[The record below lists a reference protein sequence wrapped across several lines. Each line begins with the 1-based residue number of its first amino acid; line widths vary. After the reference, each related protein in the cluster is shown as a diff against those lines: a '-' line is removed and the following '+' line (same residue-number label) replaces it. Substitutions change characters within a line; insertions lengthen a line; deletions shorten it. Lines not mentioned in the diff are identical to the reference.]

1 LWSDV
6 LIPMLR
12 TPIVEEDISLIL
24 KACQQELLSLSGKT
38 LLITGGSG
46 FVGSY
51 LVESIISFNKTHGGP
66 PCTLLLPT
74 RSLKATCAKWPHF
87 FGIHKLIW
95 FEWDGRVIEPPSDVC
110 DYVIHAA
117 SPVDPA
123 LYLHEP
129 LQAMEDIANGTSAV
143 LNYARQG
150 NVKALLYLSSGA
162 AYGRQS
168 AEVDTLIEDNLS
180 APDLTVSTSCY
191 GEAKRYAELLCR
203 VSGVPSIITRLFA
216 FIGPYQDQNGSFA
229 VPDFIRQATV
239 NKSIRIHSDGSALRT
254 YCYASDLTIGL
265 WKLLLNGQPGELYNL
280 GASAPCVSIRELADL
295 VANQIENTEVI
306 VEGKLNRGSKSR
318 YIPNTKKFK
327 RFCSTQISLE
337 EGLRRTLAS
346 YSHSPN

>member
-1 LWSDV
+1 
-6 LIPMLR
+6 MLR

-24 KACQQELLSLSGKT
+24 KACHKELLILSGKT

-51 LVESIISFNKTHGGP
+51 LVESIISFNKNHSGA
-66 PCTLLLPT
+66 PCSLLLPT
-74 RSLKATCAKWPHF
+74 RSLKDTCAKWPHF
-87 FGIHKLIW
+87 FGISELTW
-95 FEWDGRVIEPPSDVC
+95 FEWDGRTIEPPSDAC

-123 LYLHEP
+123 SYLHEP
-129 LQAMEDIANGTSAV
+129 MQAMEDIANGTSAV
-143 LNYARQG
+143 LNYASHG

-162 AYGRQS
+162 AYGSQS
-168 AEVDTLIEDNLS
+168 VEVDTLMEDSLS

-191 GEAKRYAELLCR
+191 GEGKRYAELLCR

-229 VPDFIRQATV
+229 VPDFIRQATI
-239 NKSIRIHSDGSALRT
+239 NKSIRIHSDGNALRT

-280 GASAPCVSIRELADL
+280 GASAPPISIVELADL
-295 VANQIENTEVI
+295 VASQIENTEVI
-306 VEGKLNRGSKSR
+306 VEAKLNCGARAR
-318 YIPNTKKFK
+318 YIPDTNKSQQ
-327 RFCSTQISLE
+327 FCSKQFSLE

-346 YSHSPN
+346 YNHSPD